1 MVLILTVTDIR
12 YKASYPNK
20 IGPVSTWEKALH
32 VVLRQTTI
40 GYIPSF
46 LYILVNFSPG
56 IYLWRDVTDIKGLKP
71 YIAS

>member
-12 YKASYPNK
+12 YMASHPNK
-20 IGPVSTWEKALH
+20 IGPVSTRGKALH
-32 VVLRQTTI
+32 VVFRQTTI

-56 IYLWRDVTDIKGLKP
+56 I
-71 YIAS
+71 